1 MLQNFTQITSNLVVD
16 SFTYLIFLIFLI
28 LRIDNAVV
36 RVIEDSSCVILL
48 GKKNRV
54 GKWTITDIQ
63 KRKRAIENYL
73 HKADVR
79 KWSQFN
85 KPSSTDY
92 EIVHCTV
99 YPLNNETEYNNDYR
113 YLSFQY
119 FY

>member
-36 RVIEDSSCVILL
+36 RIIEDSNGVILL
-48 GKKNRV
+48 GKKRKNRV

-99 YPLNNETEYNNDYR
+99 YPLNNETEYNND
-113 YLSFQY
+113 SIFEY

>member
-1 MLQNFTQITSNLVVD
+1 M
-16 SFTYLIFLIFLI
+16 
-28 LRIDNAVV
+28 
-36 RVIEDSSCVILL
+36 
-48 GKKNRV
+48 
-54 GKWTITDIQ
+54 ITDIQ

-99 YPLNNETEYNNDYR
+99 YLLNNNNNDCRIYIYIISIFFTR
-113 YLSFQY
+113 LQS
-119 FY
+119 